1 MTHRHQALTMMA
13 GEGLTS
19 VTKGKEKHYESAARW
34 RWRTGGHKVG
44 NSVYENKPWLDKYAD
59 YMPKEL
65 PLPLKSMIDFFEESA
80 ERVPDVDAI
89 RYFDQTVSYS
99 QLNDLANRFATL
111 LASRGV
117 HKGDRVAVYTQN
129 NPQFLIA
136 QYGAWKRGAIM
147 VPINPMLKQKEL
159 DYHLNDSGTK
169 VLVCLESL
177 YESVAREV
185 LENTSVEQVFTTS
198 ELDFL
203 EEGAEEDLSPLVD
216 SSRRQL
222 SSSEGVEDLLE
233 VLRQTEPDEGA
244 REQVLPEDVAYLV
257 YTSGTT
263 GQPKGTMETHSN
275 VAFNSEVYRTWMQI
289 ADEDSILGIAP
300 LFHIT
305 GLIGHITLAGIAG
318 VPLILF
324 HRVDPQEVLRLID
337 KWRPAMTIG
346 SITAFI
352 ALMNTEGS
360 DEYDLSS
367 LTKCYS
373 GGAPV
378 APSVVDQFEEKFGVY
393 IHIAYGL
400 TESNSPTHFVPL
412 GTRAPL
418 DEESGALSVGVPVP
432 NCEVK
437 LVKEDDPSEEV
448 SVGEA
453 GEFAA
458 KGPMIF
464 KGYWNKPEETQ
475 EAFYEGYFLTG
486 DVAVMDQEG
495 WFYIVDRKK
504 DMINVGGYKV
514 WPREVED
521 VLYTHEQVM
530 EAAAV
535 GVPDDYRGETVRA
548 FVALKEGGDV
558 TEEELISYCKERMAN
573 YKYPRQIEF
582 LDELPKT
589 PTGKFL
595 RRELREEAQAEA

>member
-1 MTHRHQALTMMA
+1 M
-13 GEGLTS
+13 S
-19 VTKGKEKHYESAARW
+19 
-34 RWRTGGHKVG
+34 
-44 NSVYENKPWLDKYAD
+44 SVYESKPWLERYAD
-59 YMPKEL
+59 YVPKEL
-65 PLPLKSMIDFFEESA
+65 PLPEKSMVDLFEESA
-80 ERVPDVDAI
+80 KRVPDVDAV
-89 RYFDQTVSYS
+89 RYFDETISYS
-99 QLNDLANRFATL
+99 ELDDLADRFATL

-117 HKGDRVAVYTQN
+117 EKGDRVAVYTQN

-136 QYGAWKRGAIM
+136 QYGAWKRGAIF
-147 VPINPMLKQKEL
+147 VPINPMLKEKEL

-177 YESVAREV
+177 YESVAKEV
-185 LENTSVEQVFTTS
+185 LPDTSVEHVFTTS

-203 EEGAEEDLSPLVD
+203 PEGVEGDLAPLAG
-216 SSRRQL
+216 SSRQRF
-222 SSSEGVEDLLE
+222 EGVEDLLE
-233 VLRQTEPDEGA
+233 VLRETEPDEGA
-244 REQVLPEDVAYLV
+244 RERVSPEDTAYLV

-275 VAFNSEVYRTWMQI
+275 VTFNSEVYRVWMQLG
-289 ADEDSILGIAP
+289 EQDSVLGIAP

-305 GLIGHITLAGIAG
+305 GLIGHATIAGLAGI
-318 VPLILF
+318 PLILF
-324 HRVDPQEVLRLID
+324 HRVDPEEVLRLID
-337 KWRPAMTIG
+337 EWRPTMTIG

-352 ALMNTEGS
+352 ALMNAPGS
-360 DEYDLSS
+360 EETDLSS

-378 APSVVDQFEEKFGVY
+378 APSVADQFEEKFGVY
-393 IHIAYGL
+393 IYIAYGL

-412 GTRAPL
+412 GARAPV

-432 NCEVK
+432 NCEAK
-437 LVKEDDPSEEV
+437 LVKEEDPSEEV
-448 SVGEA
+448 PVGEP

-464 KGYWNKPEETQ
+464 KGYWNKPEETE
-475 EAFYEGYFLTG
+475 EAFYDGYFLTG
-486 DVAVMDQEG
+486 DVAVMDEEG

-521 VLYTHEQVM
+521 VLYTHDQVM

-535 GVPDDYRGETVRA
+535 GVPDEYRGETVRA
-548 FVALKEGGDV
+548 FVALKEEGTV
-558 TEEELISYCKERMAN
+558 SEEELIAHCKERMAD

-582 LDELPKT
+582 LDEIPKT

-595 RRELREEAQAEA
+595 RRELREGAQAGA

>member
-1 MTHRHQALTMMA
+1 MLALPNRR
-13 GEGLTS
+13 L
-19 VTKGKEKHYESAARW
+19 
-34 RWRTGGHKVG
+34 KVG

-59 YMPKEL
+59 YVPKEL
-65 PLPLKSMIDFFEESA
+65 PLPQKSMIDLFEDSA
-80 ERVPDVDAI
+80 QRVPDVDAI
-89 RYFDQTVSYS
+89 RYFDQTISYS
-99 QLNDLANRFATL
+99 QLDDLANRFATL
-111 LASRGV
+111 LASRSI
-117 HKGDRVAVYTQN
+117 HKGDRIAVYTQN

-177 YESVAREV
+177 YESVAKEV

-203 EEGAEEDLSPLVD
+203 EEGAEEDLSPLAD
-216 SSRRQL
+216 SSRRQR

-244 REQVLPEDVAYLV
+244 REQVSPEDVAYLV

-318 VPLILF
+318 IPLILF

-337 KWRPAMTIG
+337 KWRPTMTVG

-360 DEYDLSS
+360 EDHDLSS

-378 APSVVDQFEEKFGVY
+378 APSVADQFEEKFGVY

-412 GTRAPL
+412 GARAPV

-448 SVGEA
+448 PVGEA
-453 GEFAA
+453 GEFVA

-475 EAFYEGYFLTG
+475 EAFHEGYFLTG

-521 VLYTHEQVM
+521 VLYTHDQVM

-535 GVPDDYRGETVRA
+535 GVPDEYRGETVRA
-548 FVALKEGGDV
+548 FVALKEGGEV
-558 TEEELISYCKERMAN
+558 SEEELISYCKERMAN
-573 YKYPRQIEF
+573 YKYPRQVEF

-595 RRELREEAQAEA
+595 RRELREGAQAEA

>member
-1 MTHRHQALTMMA
+1 MP
-13 GEGLTS
+13 
-19 VTKGKEKHYESAARW
+19 
-34 RWRTGGHKVG
+34 
-44 NSVYENKPWLDKYAD
+44 SVYESKPWLDRYAD
-59 YMPKEL
+59 YVPKEL
-65 PLPLKSMIDFFEESA
+65 PLPAKSMIDFFEESA
-80 ERVPDVDAI
+80 ERAPDMDAV
-89 RYFDQTVSYS
+89 RYFDATITYS
-99 QLNDLANRFATL
+99 ELNELCDRFATL
-111 LASRGV
+111 LASQGV
-117 HKGDRVAVYTQN
+117 EKGDRIAVYTQN

-136 QYGAWKRGAIM
+136 QYGAWKRGAIV

-169 VLVCLESL
+169 ALVCLESL
-177 YESVAREV
+177 YESVAKEV
-185 LENTSVEQVFTTS
+185 LSNTSVEHVFTTS

-203 EEGAEEDLSPLVD
+203 PEGAEQERPPLAD
-216 SSRRQL
+216 SSRQRF
-222 SSSEGVEDLLE
+222 EGVDDLLE
-233 VLRQTEPDEGA
+233 VLRETESDEGA
-244 REQVLPEDVAYLV
+244 RQQVAPEDTAYLV

-289 ADEDSILGIAP
+289 GDEDSVLGIAP

-305 GLIGHITLAGIAG
+305 GLIGHATLAGLAG

-324 HRVDPQEVLRLID
+324 HRVDPGEVLRLID
-337 KWRPAMTIG
+337 KWRPTMTIG

-352 ALMNTEGS
+352 ALMNAPGS
-360 DEYDLSS
+360 EEHDLTS

-378 APSVVDQFEEKFGVY
+378 APSVADQFEEKFGVY
-393 IHIAYGL
+393 IYIAYGL

-412 GTRAPL
+412 GARAPV
-418 DEESGALSVGVPVP
+418 DEGSGALSVGVPVP
-432 NCEVK
+432 NCEAK

-448 SVGEA
+448 PIGEP

-464 KGYWNKPEETQ
+464 KGYWNKPEETE
-475 EAFYEGYFLTG
+475 EAFHDGYFLTG
-486 DVAVMDQEG
+486 DVAIMDEEG

-504 DMINVGGYKV
+504 DMINVAGYKV

-521 VLYTHEQVM
+521 VLYTHDQVM

-535 GVPDDYRGETVRA
+535 GVPDEYRGETVRA
-548 FVALKEGGDV
+548 FVALKEEGAV
-558 TEEELISYCKERMAN
+558 SEEELIAHCKERMAD

-595 RRELREEAQAEA
+595 RRELREGARAEA

>member
-1 MTHRHQALTMMA
+1 ML
-13 GEGLTS
+13 
-19 VTKGKEKHYESAARW
+19 VKGKEKHWELVARL
-34 RWRTGGHKVG
+34 RCRTGGYKVG
-44 NSVYENKPWLDKYAD
+44 NSAYENKPWLDKYAD
-59 YMPKEL
+59 YVPKDL
-65 PLPLKSMIDFFEESA
+65 PLPQKSMIDFFEDSA
-80 ERVPDVDAI
+80 QRVPDVDAI
-89 RYFDQTVSYS
+89 RYFDQTISYS
-99 QLNDLANRFATL
+99 ELDDLANRFATL

-117 HKGDRVAVYTQN
+117 QKGDRVAVYTQS

-136 QYGAWKRGAIM
+136 QYGAWKRGAIF

-159 DYHLNDSGTK
+159 DYQLNDSGSK

-177 YESVAREV
+177 YESVAKEV
-185 LENTSVEQVFTTS
+185 VASTSVEHVLTTS

-203 EEGAEEDLSPLVD
+203 PEGVQEKLPPLAN
-216 SSRRQL
+216 SSRQRF
-222 SSSEGVEDLLE
+222 EGVEDLLE
-233 VLRQTEPDEGA
+233 VLHETEPDEEA
-244 REQVLPEDVAYLV
+244 REQVSPEDIAYLV

-263 GQPKGTMETHSN
+263 GQPKGTMESHSN
-275 VAFNSEVYRTWMQI
+275 VAFNSEVYRTWLQI
-289 ADEDSILGIAP
+289 GDDDSVLGIAP

-305 GLIGHITLAGIAG
+305 GLIAHITLAGIAG

-324 HRVDPQEVLRLID
+324 HQVDPGEVLRLID
-337 KWRPAMTIG
+337 KWRPTMTIG

-352 ALMNTEGS
+352 ALMNTPGS
-360 DEYDLSS
+360 EEIDLSS

-378 APSVVDQFEEKFGVY
+378 APNVADQFEEKFGVY

-400 TESNSPTHFVPL
+400 TESNSPTHLVPL
-412 GTRAPL
+412 GSRSPV
-418 DEESGALSVGVPVP
+418 DEESGALSVGLPVP

-437 LVKEDDPSEEV
+437 LVREDDPSEEV
-448 SVGEA
+448 EVGEP

-464 KGYWNKPEETQ
+464 QGYWNKPEETE
-475 EAFYEGYFLTG
+475 EAFHDGYFLTG
-486 DVAVMDQEG
+486 DVAIMDEEG

-504 DMINVGGYKV
+504 DMINVSGYKV

-521 VLYTHEQVM
+521 TLYEHEQVM

-535 GVPDDYRGETVRA
+535 GVPDEYRGETVRA
-548 FVALKEGGDV
+548 FVALKEEGSV
-558 TEEELISYCKERMAN
+558 TEEELIEFCKERMAN

-582 LDELPKT
+582 LEEIPKT

>member
-1 MTHRHQALTMMA
+1 M
-13 GEGLTS
+13 GD
-19 VTKGKEKHYESAARW
+19 SA
-34 RWRTGGHKVG
+34 
-44 NSVYENKPWLDKYAD
+44 YENKPWLDKYAD
-59 YMPKEL
+59 YVPKEL
-65 PLPLKSMIDFFEESA
+65 PLPQKSMIDFFEDSA
-80 ERVPDVDAI
+80 QRVPDVDAI
-89 RYFDQTVSYS
+89 RYFDQTISYRE
-99 QLNDLANRFATL
+99 LNDLANRFATL
-111 LASRGV
+111 LASRGI

-136 QYGAWKRGAIM
+136 QYGAWKRGAIV

-159 DYHLNDSGTK
+159 DYHLNDSDTK

-177 YESVAREV
+177 YESVAKEV

-203 EEGAEEDLSPLVD
+203 EEWAEEDLSPLAD
-216 SSRRQL
+216 SSRQRP
-222 SSSEGVEDLLE
+222 SEEVEDLLE
-233 VLRQTEPDEGA
+233 VLRQTEPDHEGS
-244 REQVLPEDVAYLV
+244 REQVSPEDVAYLV

-318 VPLILF
+318 IPLIIL
-324 HRVDPQEVLRLID
+324 HRVDPQEVLHLID
-337 KWRPAMTIG
+337 NWRPTMTIG

-360 DEYDLSS
+360 EEHDLSS
-367 LTKCYS
+367 ITKCYS

-378 APSVVDQFEEKFGVY
+378 APSVADQFEEKFTVY

-412 GTRAPL
+412 GTRAPV
-418 DEESGALSVGVPVP
+418 DEESGALSVGIPVP

-437 LVKEDDPSEEV
+437 LVKEDDPREEV
-448 SVGEA
+448 PVGEA

-464 KGYWNKPEETQ
+464 KGYWNKPQETE
-475 EAFYEGYFLTG
+475 EAFHEGYFLTG
-486 DVAVMDQEG
+486 DVAVMDEEG

-530 EAAAV
+530 EAAVV
-535 GVPDDYRGETVRA
+535 GVPDEYRGETVRA
-548 FVALKEGGDV
+548 FVALKEGAEMA
-558 TEEELISYCKERMAN
+558 EEELISYCKERMAN

-582 LDELPKT
+582 LEELPKT

-595 RRELREEAQAEA
+595 RRELRDQARAEA